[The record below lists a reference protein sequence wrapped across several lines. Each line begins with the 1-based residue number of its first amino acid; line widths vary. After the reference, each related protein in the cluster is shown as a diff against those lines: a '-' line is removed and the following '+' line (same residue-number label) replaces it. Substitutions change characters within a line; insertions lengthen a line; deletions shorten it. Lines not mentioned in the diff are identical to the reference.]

1 MVHITKYALK
11 NPVTIVLC
19 LITIVYFGIQT
30 LAGSKVELIPEMEL
44 PMLVIG
50 TVYAGAGPEDINDL
64 IIRKQEDA
72 ISSLSSVDTVSSY
85 AQENIAVVLV
95 QYEYGTNI
103 DTAYIN
109 LKKAMDGIR
118 SDMPDE
124 IEEPN
129 IMELDMNAQAVVTLA
144 VSGNVAGNLYTYVE
158 EKVVPEI
165 EKLSSVG
172 EVSAAGGQKSYV
184 RVELLQEKMDQYHL
198 DMATIGKL
206 VGAADFTIPAGDV
219 NVGKQRLAVS
229 IGNQYD
235 DTEKLKNVIIPL
247 TGGDTIH
254 LSDVANVYES
264 LEEKDSIG
272 RYNGQ
277 DIISL
282 GIKKQQS
289 STEIEV
295 SDQVMKKIKEIEK
308 SNPAIHFTVIND
320 SSEMIKDSISDV
332 FQTVVLAIL
341 LAMLVLWLFCG
352 DLRASVIIGL
362 SILSSVVLALIGV
375 GALGFSINVIS
386 LTSLI
391 FGVGMMVD
399 NSINILDGCF
409 RAKQKLN
416 YYDAAVEG
424 SRIMI
429 GAITGGTLTNCV
441 VFVPLLLLSG
451 LTGQLFA
458 QLAYTVIFCLSASL
472 FSAMVLVPLCFYR
485 WHPKES
491 DKAVISR
498 LMKFMQSWYQKHMPM
513 IIKKTPTVFLVT
525 LILMALAVM
534 MARNL
539 KMELMPSVDEGI
551 IVMTVKTKPG
561 LSVDSVNQVVS
572 GIEEMVS
579 EEKDLDHYLLSFG
592 STGLSVTGGSDVT
605 LSAYLKDDREMS
617 TDQVMEK
624 WQKELE
630 TYLDSSVSMKMG
642 SSTGMDSMSMGDE
655 IEIDLQSTD
664 YTVLKEASDQLV
676 EELRKRND
684 VMQVHS
690 SIENTAPV
698 IKVEVDPVKAQ
709 AEGLTPGTV
718 GAAVYSNLSGITSG
732 TIRVANEDIDVKV
745 EFSADK
751 YNTVDQLQAMML
763 TTASGTSIALE
774 NLADIYYE
782 DSPGQIERSDKQYQ
796 VSVTMQ
802 PRAEFKSTA
811 ENDVMEF
818 VNNWNFPDAVETAP
832 NALDEMMGEE
842 LGALGNALF
851 TAIFLLFIV
860 MAIQFHSPKYSLM
873 IMITIPFSLIGA
885 FGFLYLAD
893 SPISMVS
900 MLGFLMMTGNV
911 VNNGILY
918 VETVN
923 QMLHEEGFPL
933 EEALVSAGSIRMR
946 PILMTMTITVI
957 SELPNVFAYGK
968 SGTMMQG
975 MALVNVGGLI
985 ASTALMLLMMPT
997 FYRFVYRMGRKPS
1010 AELLEG

>member
-11 NPVTIVLC
+11 NPVTIILC

-30 LAGSKVELIPEMEL
+30 LSGSKVELIPEMEL

-72 ISSLSSVDTVSSY
+72 ISSLSSVDSVSSY

-124 IEEPN
+124 IEEPS
-129 IMELDMNAQAVVTLA
+129 ILELDMNAQAVVTLA
-144 VSGNVAGNLYTYVE
+144 VSGNVTGNLYTYVE
-158 EKVVPEI
+158 QKVVPEI

-184 RVELLQEKMDQYHL
+184 RVELIQEKMDQYHL

-206 VGAADFTIPAGDV
+206 VGAADFTIPAGEV
-219 NVGKQRLAVS
+219 NVGKQRLTVS

-235 DTEKLKNVIIPL
+235 DTEKLKNIIVPL

-295 SDQVMKKIKEIEK
+295 SDQVMKKIKELEK
-308 SNPAIHFTVIND
+308 SNPALHFTVIND

-375 GALGFSINVIS
+375 GAMGFSINVIS

-416 YYDAAVEG
+416 YYDASVEG

-472 FSAMVLVPLCFYR
+472 FSAVVLVPLCFYR
-485 WHPKES
+485 WHPRES

-498 LMKFMQSWYQKHMPM
+498 LLKSMQSWYRRHMPGL
-513 IIKKTPTVFLVT
+513 ITKTSRVFLVT
-525 LILMALAVM
+525 LILMVLAVLL
-534 MARNL
+534 AGKL

-551 IVMTVKTKPG
+551 IVMTIKTKPG
-561 LSVDSVNQVVS
+561 LSVDSVNQVVT

-579 EEKDLDHYLLSFG
+579 KEEDLDHYLLSYG

-605 LSAYLKDDREMS
+605 LSAYLKEEREMS
-617 TDQVMEK
+617 TTQVMDK

-630 TYLDSSVSMKMG
+630 AYLDCSVSMKMG

-676 EELRKRND
+676 EELRKRKD

-698 IKVEVDPVKAQ
+698 IKIDVDPVKAQ
-709 AEGLTPGTV
+709 TEGLTPSTV
-718 GAAVYSNLSGITSG
+718 GAAVYSNLSGITAA

-745 EFSADK
+745 EFPEDK
-751 YNTVDQLQAMML
+751 YSTVDRLQTMML
-763 TTASGTSIALE
+763 PTASGTFIALE
-774 NLADIYYE
+774 NLADVYYE

-802 PRAEFKSTA
+802 PQAEYKSTA
-811 ENDVMEF
+811 EKDVMEF
-818 VNNWNFPDAVETAP
+818 IKGWDFPDMVETAP
-832 NALDEMMGEE
+832 NALDEMMEEE
-842 LGALGNALF
+842 LGALGNALV

-873 IMITIPFSLIGA
+873 IMLTIPFSLIGA
-885 FGFLYLAD
+885 FGFLFLAD

-900 MLGFLMMTGNV
+900 MLGFLMMSGNV

-923 QMLHEEGFPL
+923 QMHQEEKLPL
-933 EEALVSAGSIRMR
+933 EEALVSAGAIRMR

-985 ASTALMLLMMPT
+985 ASTALMLLMMPA
-997 FYRFVYRMGRKPS
+997 FYRFAYRLGKRPDGLVK
-1010 AELLEG
+1010 E